1 MRIYCQKGWGKCMH
15 HHRHSSAAGIA
26 TICRYDCITFGEFS
40 PICSLCA
47 TSAVRSTAAQGDDD
61 LFFLHKCCL
70 LLRLRCKLRELEATV
85 PVERKCSAIT
95 AAVSRT
101 GQL

>member
-1 MRIYCQKGWGKCMH
+1 MH

-61 LFFLHKCCL
+61 LFFC
-70 LLRLRCKLRELEATV
+70 T
-85 PVERKCSAIT
+85 SA
-95 AAVSRT
+95 ACYCACAVSCENSRPLC
-101 GQL
+101 QWNANAVQ